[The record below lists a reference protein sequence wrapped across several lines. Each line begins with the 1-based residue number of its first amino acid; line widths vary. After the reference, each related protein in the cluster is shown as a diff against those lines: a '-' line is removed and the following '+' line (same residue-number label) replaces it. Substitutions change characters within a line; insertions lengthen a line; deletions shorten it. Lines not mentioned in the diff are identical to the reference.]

1 VTNFPARW
9 NHNIHYHP
17 LILAEV
23 PAGAQDALDVG
34 CGEGML
40 ARALRARVP
49 RVVGVD
55 LDPASLDLARS
66 YGDDISYVQADV
78 LTHPFAPSSFSF
90 IASVAALHHMD
101 ARVALTRLRDLL
113 RPGGTLVIVGL
124 ARATVADVPFELA
137 GAVATRLHRRTKSYW
152 EHPSPMVWPPPET
165 YARMRRLASSVLPGV
180 RYRRHVLWR
189 YSLLW
194 TKPCERPTRTD
205 KS

>member
-1 VTNFPARW
+1 MTDRW

-17 LILAEV
+17 LVLAAV
-23 PAGAQDALDVG
+23 SPGTGDALDVG

-40 ARALRARVP
+40 ARALRTKVP

-55 LDPASLDLARS
+55 PDEKSIALARAQ
-66 YGDDISYVQADV
+66 GDDVTYVQADV
-78 LTHPFAPSSFSF
+78 LRHPFPPSSFSF
-90 IASVAALHHMD
+90 IASVATLHHMD
-101 ARVALTRLRDLL
+101 ARTALARLRDLL

-124 ARATVADVPFELA
+124 ARSTVADVPFVLA
-137 GAVATRLHRRTKSYW
+137 GAVATRLHRRTKGFW

-165 YARMRRLASSVLPGV
+165 YGGMRRLASSVLPGV
-180 RYRRHVLWR
+180 HYRRHILWR

-194 TKPCERPTRTD
+194 TKPGERPTRTD